1 MNLKVGK
8 SIPVAT
14 NFVKS
19 NPAVP
24 VYNGEEKIEN
34 LYAVIYHIEIGYS
47 KDGKQEVIQYVIVD
61 YKDYSLS
68 DNDKKQ
74 MLDMAHK
81 YCEEKGIE
89 KDENLQIKLLDDE
102 IAEDFVEKI
111 FNNMKV
117 IRGMISND

>member
-117 IRGMISND
+117 IRGMISNN